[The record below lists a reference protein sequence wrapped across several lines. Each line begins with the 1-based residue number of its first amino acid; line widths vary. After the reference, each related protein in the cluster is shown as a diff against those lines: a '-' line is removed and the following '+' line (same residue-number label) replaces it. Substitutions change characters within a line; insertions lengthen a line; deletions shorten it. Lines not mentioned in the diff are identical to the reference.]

1 MYFRVNRIIITGLNL
16 CFILANSTSNV
27 QDTHDELQTTGSAIS
42 QSGKLLAKYDRREST
57 DKVILFLA
65 FVFFLFCVLYIIQ
78 KRLY

>member
-16 CFILANSTSNV
+16 CFILATSNV
-27 QDTHDELQTTGSAIS
+27 QGTHDELQATGSAIS